1 MSMPLTVEYR
11 ILEPPN
17 NHSIVI
23 STDGYQPRHTKKRYE
38 IRVSIKNLTTGKGFT
53 TDVDVLY
60 KFNDRPISE
69 LFRWEIAIVKKWF
82 IFCEELRDNTK
93 RTGLHPVPIIDCV
106 KSFCTQFDYEY
117 KLFETPPP
125 RR

>member
-11 ILEPPN
+11 LLEPPN

-23 STDGYQPRHTKKRYE
+23 STDGYQPRHTKKKYE
-38 IRVSIKNLTTGKGFT
+38 IHITIKNLTTGKSFS
-53 TDVDVLY
+53 TDVDVLF

-69 LFRWEIAIVKKWF
+69 IFPFEIAIVKKWF

-93 RTGLHPVPIIDCV
+93 LTGLHPVPIIDCV
-106 KSFCTQFDYEY
+106 KSFCTQYDHEYYLYERPN
-117 KLFETPPP
+117 F
-125 RR
+125 R